1 MITAL
6 IADDEALL
14 REDLRDKLAALWP
27 ELQIVATAT
36 NGNEAAQM
44 IAEHEPDIAFLDIKM
59 PGQTGIEVAQGIAQ
73 RLAQGLDTATR
84 VVFVTAYDQ
93 YAVQAFENEAID
105 YLLKPV
111 TVERLQQTVTRLKAA
126 FAQSAPAPDLS
137 QILNLLSRAAS
148 TPGGVAQQKLRW
160 IRASR
165 GEVTYQISVDEVLY
179 FQSDDKYTIVNTAN
193 GEHVIRMPLAELLQS
208 LDSEQFWQVHRGTV
222 VNVRCVTSSK
232 RDGDGR
238 VTLNVKGVPKPLLVS
253 RAYQHLF
260 KQM

>member
-1 MITAL
+1 MTTAL
-6 IADDEALL
+6 IADDESLL
-14 REDLRDKLAALWP
+14 REDLRDKLTALWP
-27 ELQIVATAT
+27 ELHIVAVAS

-59 PGQTGIEVAQGIAQ
+59 PGQTGIEVAQGMDA
-73 RLAQGLDTATR
+73 DTR

-93 YAVQAFENEAID
+93 YAVQAFENEAMD

-111 TVERLQQTVTRLKAA
+111 TNERLMQTVTRLKTA
-126 FAQSAPAPDLS
+126 FAQSAPAPDIS
-137 QILNLLSRAAS
+137 QVLNLLSRAAAS
-148 TPGGVAQQKLRW
+148 AGAPANAKQYLRW

-165 GEVTYQISVDEVLY
+165 GETTYQISVDEVLF

-208 LDSEQFWQVHRGTV
+208 LDGEQFWQVHRGTV
-222 VNVRCVTSSK
+222 VNIRCVTSSK

-238 VTLNVKGVPKPLLVS
+238 VTLNVKGVLKPLPVS
-253 RAYQHLF
+253 RAYHGLF